1 MHLYKNLFANFFLS
15 SFDVHTSHTMQ
26 VSENKVNNLSIGRGQ
41 KGRGRRKEKGKR
53 GERKGEQMGRKV
65 GRGRQLLPV

>member
-1 MHLYKNLFANFFLS
+1 MQLYKNLFANFFLS
-15 SFDVHTSHTMQ
+15 SFCNVRTSHTMQ

-41 KGRGRRKEKGKR
+41 KGWRKEKGKR

>member
-15 SFDVHTSHTMQ
+15 FFNVCTSHTMQ
-26 VSENKVNNLSIGRGQ
+26 VSENNLSWEEEGGK
-41 KGRGRRKEKGKR
+41 KGEMGKR
-53 GERKGEQMGRKV
+53 WERKKGEQMGRKV

>member
-1 MHLYKNLFANFFLS
+1 
-15 SFDVHTSHTMQ
+15 MQ

-41 KGRGRRKEKGKR
+41 KGWRKEKGKR